1 MEEAISPLKTYLS
14 HYPGQ
19 VRAHVLLAINYVV
32 VGLDDAARAMVAEA
46 LRLDARFS
54 LKIGVEGEFNLDNKH
69 VAADLSKAG
78 LG

>member
-1 MEEAISPLKTYLS
+1 M
-14 HYPGQ
+14 
-19 VRAHVLLAINYVV
+19 LLAINYVV
-32 VGLDDAARAMVAEA
+32 VGLDDAARAVVAEA